1 MLDFYVSLSSPL
13 NIIVLVLLSSENVAE
28 DTLSLKDAISA
39 QKVRFN
45 AIFGK

>member
-13 NIIVLVLLSSENVAE
+13 NIIVLLSGENVAE
-28 DTLSLKDAISA
+28 DTLNLRDVISE